1 MGGTIG
7 SPGPPGPPGPPG
19 SPGSLG
25 PPGEPGP
32 PGSPGQ
38 PGPSNGPVGPRGE
51 QGPQGSVGLKGD
63 QGPAGPKGDPGPDG
77 PKGEQG
83 LLGPKGDQGVA
94 GTQGVPGIQGIPG
107 AVGPKG
113 DEGPAGLKG
122 DQGIPGIP
130 GVVGPKGEQGLV
142 GPKGDQGI
150 QGLQG
155 NQGIPGPPDNSPALY
170 PEFKYFVGTTFRTGA
185 EFNIVPFNTLGYTIN
200 CTPEVSANDGT
211 FVIPRTGIYTVNFTL
226 HMLQAVGTYCMAS
239 LFAND
244 VKVLDVG
251 HGMNFQSRTEPLSGF
266 MVLPCRTND
275 KLFVRVGALNQE
287 LGNTDTWVGGLSP
300 DPALGSKYRTNGS
313 FIQVTF
319 LHPVVGDDFTV
330 AVTSSN

>member
-130 GVVGPKGEQGLV
+130 GVVGPKGE
-142 GPKGDQGI
+142 QGI

>member
-19 SPGSLG
+19 SPGS
-25 PPGEPGP
+25 PGP
-32 PGSPGQ
+32 PGSPGELGP

-51 QGPQGSVGLKGD
+51 QGPQGLVGLKGD

-94 GTQGVPGIQGIPG
+94 GTQGVPGIQGILG

-155 NQGIPGPPDNSPALY
+155 IQGIPGPPDNSPALY
-170 PEFKYFVGTTFRTGA
+170 PEFKYFVGTTFRTRA

-239 LFAND
+239 LFVND

-251 HGMNFQSRTEPLSGF
+251 HGMNFQSRVEPLSGF